1 MGQFSPQVVVFDL
14 DGTLLDTAPDLIAA
28 VNHIARGAG
37 VEAVDEEQLRPVVSF
52 GGREM
57 IRAALQPQGVA
68 CDDASLDQYFARF
81 ATYYQANISERTKAF
96 PGLLA
101 LLDQLQGQGCKLA
114 VCTNKLEGLTHPL
127 LHAMGLHERFAAIT
141 GRDTFPVCKPD
152 PRHLLATIARAKC
165 DPATAVM
172 VGDSNTDL
180 KTAQS
185 AGVPFVGVTF
195 GYTDVPMRDL
205 GPDALISHY
214 DQFLDALATLRSPG
228 GDG

>member
-1 MGQFSPQVVVFDL
+1 MGQNGPQVVVFDL

-28 VNHIARGAG
+28 VNHTARGLGAD
-37 VEAVDEEQLRPVVSF
+37 AVSEDKLRPVVSF

-57 IRAALQPQGVA
+57 IRAALEPQGVA
-68 CDDASLDQYFARF
+68 CDDAALDQYFDRF
-81 ATYYQANISERTKAF
+81 AAYYQANISERTKPF
-96 PGLLA
+96 PGLLPV
-101 LLDQLQGQGCKLA
+101 LDRLQGQGCKLA
-114 VCTNKLEGLTHPL
+114 ICTNKLEGLTHPL
-127 LHAMGLHERFAAIT
+127 LQAMGLHERFAAIT

-152 PRHLLATIARAKC
+152 PRHLLATIARASS
-165 DPATAVM
+165 DPAHAVM

-180 KTAQS
+180 KTAKA

-214 DQFLDALATLRSPG
+214 DQFDQALAQL
-228 GDG
+228 